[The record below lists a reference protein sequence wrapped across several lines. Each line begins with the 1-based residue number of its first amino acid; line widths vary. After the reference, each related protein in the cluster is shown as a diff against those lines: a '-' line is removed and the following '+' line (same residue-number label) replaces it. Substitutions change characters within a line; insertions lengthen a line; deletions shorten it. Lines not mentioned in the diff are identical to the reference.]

1 MKEAHGT
8 VLKYGDNVD
17 TDVIIPARYLNS
29 FDAKELAS
37 HAMVDIDPTF
47 TSRVKAGDIMV
58 ARKNFGCGSSREHA
72 PLALKT
78 AGISCIIADSFE
90 RIFYRNAITIGLSI
104 MECPEAAANISE
116 GDEVKVDFDTGVITD
131 VTTGKEFHA
140 APFPPFM
147 QNIIAQGGLVNY
159 VNAKKENQ

>member
-1 MKEAHGT
+1 MNQAHGT

-47 TSRVKAGDIMV
+47 TKRVKPGDIMV
-58 ARKNFGCGSSREHA
+58 ARKNYGCGSSREHA

-78 AGISCIIADSFE
+78 AGISCIIADSFA
-90 RIFYRNAITIGLSI
+90 RIFYRNAINIGLSI
-104 MECPEAAANISE
+104 LECPEAAEAINE
-116 GDEVKVDFDTGVITD
+116 GDEVKVDFDSGIITD
-131 VTTGKEFHA
+131 VTTNQTFQA
-140 APFPPFM
+140 VPFPPFM
-147 QNIIAQGGLVNY
+147 QELIAQGGLVNY
-159 VNAKKENQ
+159 VNQKGNK

>member
-47 TSRVKAGDIMV
+47 TERVKEGDIMV

-78 AGISCIIADSFE
+78 AGVSCIIADSFA
-90 RIFYRNAITIGLSI
+90 RIFYRNAINIGLSI
-104 MECPEAAANISE
+104 MECPEAAEGINE
-116 GDEVKVDFDTGVITD
+116 GDEVKVDFDTGTITD
-131 VTTGKEFHA
+131 VTTSQVDRKS
-140 APFPPFM
+140 
-147 QNIIAQGGLVNY
+147 V
-159 VNAKKENQ
+159 V